1 MRNFGT
7 LARVTRR
14 CILLCSLALLIAC
27 TSTVDSQ
34 VVDETWTDP
43 GGAPLPRT
51 RVSSFLG
58 SFGCEDPEES
68 NEKRPLLSVN
78 DLIYEPS
85 EMPIRSEPVGR
96 AELYAVSSE
105 GRKLYLDP
113 ANEDTVFLETGEGVQ
128 TWTYEEFGCD

>member
-51 RVSSFLG
+51 RVSSFL
-58 SFGCEDPEES
+58 
-68 NEKRPLLSVN
+68 EKRPLLSVN